1 MDIERKKIQWYPGH
15 MAKAGRQIGEKLK
28 LIDVV
33 IEVLYARVP
42 RASRNPG
49 IFKML
54 KGRCVSHVILLNKS
68 DLADP
73 GMTQKWAA
81 SFLDTPGIDAVLPFT
96 AFDGKAKK
104 RLIDTLHQVNT
115 QEKRLIKCLLCGIP
129 NVGKSAIIN
138 TLAGK
143 KKAQTGNKPG
153 VTRGQQWIQ
162 TEANILFLDTPGILW
177 PKFEDDVIGTELA
190 WIGSIKDTIFEK
202 ENLAGDLM
210 QFMISHY
217 PKRLEKRY
225 NLDVMHEKP
234 AWRLFDELCEGK
246 KLLMRGNQYD
256 YARASQM
263 LLTDFKNGKL
273 GRITIDD
280 VEG

>member
-15 MAKAGRQIGEKLK
+15 MAKAGRQIHEKLQ

-33 IEVLYARVP
+33 IEVLDARVP

-49 IFKML
+49 IAQML
-54 KGRCVSHVILLNKS
+54 KGRRVKHVVLLNKS

-73 GMTQKWAA
+73 GMTQKWVAA
-81 SFLDTPGIDAVLPFT
+81 FQSEANVDAVLPFT

-104 RLIDTLHQVNT
+104 RLTDALHQVNI

-153 VTRGQQWIQ
+153 VTKGQQWIQ
-162 TEANILFLDTPGILW
+162 TESDILFLDTPGILW
-177 PKFEDDVIGTELA
+177 PKFDDDAIGIELA
-190 WIGSIKDTIFEK
+190 WTGAIKDTIFEK

-217 PKRLEKRY
+217 PKRLAKRY
-225 NLDVMHEKP
+225 DLDVTHEKP
-234 AWRLFDELCEGK
+234 AWQLFDELCEGK
-246 KLLMRGNQYD
+246 RLLMRGNQYD

-280 VEG
+280 VKG

>member
-33 IEVLYARVP
+33 IEVLDARVP

-153 VTRGQQWIQ
+153 VTKGQQWIQ
-162 TEANILFLDTPGILW
+162 IGSDILFVSGSVQQRLDGGGSQVPSWQPPQLTLTLFTAVSPPKLIIISSVSRILRRREWAASLMASVPPSAFPDFYPAPRKFSSCGSGIIL
-177 PKFEDDVIGTELA
+177 P
-190 WIGSIKDTIFEK
+190 
-202 ENLAGDLM
+202 AG
-210 QFMISHY
+210 
-217 PKRLEKRY
+217 
-225 NLDVMHEKP
+225 
-234 AWRLFDELCEGK
+234 
-246 KLLMRGNQYD
+246 
-256 YARASQM
+256 
-263 LLTDFKNGKL
+263 
-273 GRITIDD
+273 
-280 VEG
+280 

>member
-33 IEVLYARVP
+33 IEVLDARVP

-49 IFKML
+49 ISKML
-54 KGRCVSHVILLNKS
+54 KGRRVSHVILLNKA

-73 GMTQKWAA
+73 GMTRKWTAA
-81 SFLDTPGIDAVLPFT
+81 LLDAPGTDAVLPFT

-104 RLIDTLHQVNT
+104 RLIDTLDGINT
-115 QEKRLIKCLLCGIP
+115 SKKSLVKCLLCGIP

-210 QFMISHY
+210 QFMVSRY
-217 PKRLEKRY
+217 PKRLAERY
-225 NLDVMHEKP
+225 RLDVTKDKP
-234 AWRLFDELCEGK
+234 VWQLFDELCESK

-280 VEG
+280 VKG